1 MSSPLKR
8 MFSMKKDTAPSGP
21 SEEPSAKSSDRKEK
35 KILELKLEITELKR
49 EITGLKREIRVNK
62 SDFENTISVLSG
74 CRDDA
79 MNAEHTV
86 AEQWSRL
93 TSALEVFQ
101 DLDKQLGS
109 IYDRKGI
116 DKAIMDATTKHDVLG
131 YKRHEALKKVNQAE
145 QEIAGCRD
153 TIERHASTLKAYIK
167 SRVD

>member
-21 SEEPSAKSSDRKEK
+21 LEEPAAKSSDCKKEK

-49 EITGLKREIRVNK
+49 EIK
-62 SDFENTISVLSG
+62 VLSG

-79 MNAEHTV
+79 INAEHTV

-93 TSALEVFQ
+93 TSALEVLQ

-109 IYDRKGI
+109 TYDRKGI
-116 DKAIMDATTKHDVLG
+116 EKAIMDATTKQDVLG

>member
-1 MSSPLKR
+1 
-8 MFSMKKDTAPSGP
+8 MKKDTAPSGP
-21 SEEPSAKSSDRKEK
+21 SEEPAAKSSDCKKEK

-49 EITGLKREIRVNK
+49 EIKELKHEIRVNK
-62 SDFENTISVLSG
+62 SDFGNTFRVLSG

-79 MNAEHTV
+79 INAEHTV

-109 IYDRKGI
+109 TYDRKGI
-116 DKAIMDATTKHDVLG
+116 EKAIMDATTKQDVLG

-153 TIERHASTLKAYIK
+153 TIERYVSTLKAYIK

>member
-1 MSSPLKR
+1 
-8 MFSMKKDTAPSGP
+8 MKKDTAPSGP
-21 SEEPSAKSSDRKEK
+21 SEEPAAKSSDCKKEK
-35 KILELKLEITELKR
+35 KILELKLEITELKH
-49 EITGLKREIRVNK
+49 EIRVNE
-62 SDFENTISVLSG
+62 SDFENTFRVLSG

-79 MNAEHTV
+79 INAEHTV

-93 TSALEVFQ
+93 TSALEVLQ

-116 DKAIMDATTKHDVLG
+116 EKAIMDATTKQDVLG

-153 TIERHASTLKAYIK
+153 TIERHANTLKAYIK